1 MNIQNNPFPFKR
13 LIELRKQCI
22 EVAKAQAKDS

>member
-1 MNIQNNPFPFKR
+1 MNMQNNPFKR